1 MGNYKYLLDTSI
13 CIELLHGNEIVRRH
27 CIDKNEECCISE
39 ITEIELM
46 WGPYNAPKKYFEK
59 ELSKARM
66 LCNFYECIPL
76 QGVAEI
82 FCEEKKRLKESGQS
96 IEDFDLM
103 IAATALANN
112 LIVVTDNTSHFNRI
126 QGLRLENWKY

>member
-46 WGPYNAPKKYFEK
+46 WGPYNALRSILKRNYQ
-59 ELSKARM
+59 R
-66 LCNFYECIPL
+66 
-76 QGVAEI
+76 QGCFAISMSVYH
-82 FCEEKKRLKESGQS
+82 CK
-96 IEDFDLM
+96 
-103 IAATALANN
+103 
-112 LIVVTDNTSHFNRI
+112 V
-126 QGLRLENWKY
+126 